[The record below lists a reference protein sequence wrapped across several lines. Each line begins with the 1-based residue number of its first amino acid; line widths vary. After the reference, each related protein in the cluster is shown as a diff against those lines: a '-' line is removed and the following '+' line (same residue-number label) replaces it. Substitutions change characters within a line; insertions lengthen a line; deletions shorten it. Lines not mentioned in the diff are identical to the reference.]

1 MARTKL
7 AALPVAI
14 YAAIFVLVNGA
25 YVFFEREGCICGPS
39 SSCVIHNLTERSS
52 TVSRRR
58 LP

>member
-39 SSCVIHNLTERSS
+39 SSCVTHNRIRALH
-52 TVSRRR
+52 
-58 LP
+58 